1 MTSYTKLFSSLLT
14 STIWA
19 ESDQTRIVWVTMLA
33 MADQHGEVHST
44 VPGLARIAGVPLSE
58 VEAAL
63 AKFTGP
69 DPYSRTKDND
79 GRRIAEIDGGWEL
92 LNHAKYRAMASREDS
107 KAQAADRQRRKR
119 ERDESRSVTPCHAP
133 SRSVTDSNASVTQS
147 LHIAEAEAEADIG
160 EVSPKTPL
168 ASGDAES
175 TKRFKPPTREEL
187 DLEAAKI
194 GLPESEVTKFASH
207 YGSNGWKVGKVPM
220 KSWKHSLTGWAT
232 RWREK
237 TYTQTAPIQ
246 KISIFDAL

>member
-92 LNHAKYRAMASREDS
+92 LNHAKYRSMASREDS

-133 SRSVTDSNASVTQS
+133 SRSVTDSHASVTQS
-147 LHIAEAEAEADIG
+147 LHIAEAEAEAEKDVGASAKPAPTSDEDFIASLETNEAYTGIDIRR
-160 EVSPKTPL
+160 EFVRMKTWCDVNRKKP
-168 ASGDAES
+168 
-175 TKRFKPPTREEL
+175 TKRRFVNWLNRA
-187 DLEAAKI
+187 DR
-194 GLPESEVTKFASH
+194 
-207 YGSNGWKVGKVPM
+207 PM
-220 KSWKHSLTGWAT
+220 DANPKAT
-232 RWREK
+232 AQPSPR
-237 TYTQTAPIQ
+237 
-246 KISIFDAL
+246 ISIFDAL